1 MMHRLFALVVCA
13 AFVAAGLAADKAE
26 KAPTAG
32 LEKASITL
40 KSAGPLAFGPQ
51 GILFIGDPQGAT
63 IYAVDTGDRTASTS
77 TDKPKV
83 EGVNEKV
90 ASLLGAEASEV
101 RIADLA
107 VNPVSGNTYL
117 SVARGKGPKAA
128 AVVVKVGRD
137 GKLSELSLAD
147 VKSSKVKIPNP
158 GAAGKGGSSDVIT
171 HMAFVKGKL
180 LIAGMSSEKFAS
192 TLRSV
197 PFPFKEEATTK
208 GTGVEIY
215 HGAHGAIETRSPI
228 RVFAPYKIGDE
239 EHILA
244 AYQCTPLVKLPVNK
258 LEPGTKLKGTTVAE
272 LGNRNRPLSIIVYNK
287 GGKDYALIAN
297 NARGLMKV
305 SLEGVDKAEGISER
319 ISGTAGLKYDTVKG
333 MSGVQKLDAFGKDHA
348 LVLVQGTGGKM
359 TLQTMELP

>member
-1 MMHRLFALVVCA
+1 
-13 AFVAAGLAADKAE
+13 
-26 KAPTAG
+26 
-32 LEKASITL
+32 
-40 KSAGPLAFGPQ
+40 
-51 GILFIGDPQGAT
+51 
-63 IYAVDTGDRTASTS
+63 
-77 TDKPKV
+77 
-83 EGVNEKV
+83 
-90 ASLLGAEASEV
+90 
-101 RIADLA
+101 
-107 VNPVSGNTYL
+107 
-117 SVARGKGPKAA
+117 
-128 AVVVKVGRD
+128 
-137 GKLSELSLAD
+137 
-147 VKSSKVKIPNP
+147 
-158 GAAGKGGSSDVIT
+158 VIT

>member
-137 GKLSELSLAD
+137 GKLT
-147 VKSSKVKIPNP
+147 SSPWP
-158 GAAGKGGSSDVIT
+158 TSSR
-171 HMAFVKGKL
+171 A
-180 LIAGMSSEKFAS
+180 
-192 TLRSV
+192 RS
-197 PFPFKEEATTK
+197 
-208 GTGVEIY
+208 
-215 HGAHGAIETRSPI
+215 RSPT
-228 RVFAPYKIGDE
+228 REPRAR
-239 EHILA
+239 A
-244 AYQCTPLVKLPVNK
+244 A
-258 LEPGTKLKGTTVAE
+258 
-272 LGNRNRPLSIIVYNK
+272 RP
-287 GGKDYALIAN
+287 
-297 NARGLMKV
+297 
-305 SLEGVDKAEGISER
+305 
-319 ISGTAGLKYDTVKG
+319 T
-333 MSGVQKLDAFGKDHA
+333 
-348 LVLVQGTGGKM
+348 
-359 TLQTMELP
+359 